1 MNTIMTGADFPMT
14 LTLLNDDG
22 TAININNLNTL
33 QILVYQKKEQ
43 VIQSW
48 NLDAGVTVVS
58 ASAGEV
64 SVILDRTNTQGL
76 VEKPM
81 YMEVLYGVVNSDA
94 VDGELIVA
102 SAPKLIANVVN
113 SAIND

>member
-14 LTLLNDDG
+14 LTLKNDDG

-48 NLDAGVTVVS
+48 DLDAGVTVVS
-58 ASAGEV
+58 ASDGQV
-64 SVILDRTNTQGL
+64 SIILDRTNTAGL
-76 VEKPM
+76 PEKPM
-81 YMEVLYGVVNSDA
+81 YMEVIYGVVNSDA
-94 VDGELIVA
+94 VEGELLVS

-113 SAIND
+113 SAAND